1 MSNLIGMLIHKCR
14 NAVHEALV
22 ARGIV
27 SPTRDD
33 MKIVEERAA
42 YTSHT
47 VSHGSCSYENSTLEH
62 MKGVEIAPD
71 VNANSF
77 SAKRMD

>member
-1 MSNLIGMLIHKCR
+1 MSNLIVTFIHKCR

-22 ARGIV
+22 ARGMV

-33 MKIVEERAA
+33 LKIVEESAV

-47 VSHGSCSYENSTLEH
+47 VSHESCSYENSTLEH

-71 VNANSF
+71 ANSNSF
-77 SAKRMD
+77 NRK